1 MPAEESKKMIKIF
14 FVKCI
19 LISFLFSQSIEI
31 SGIVFDNH
39 FKTPLEGVN
48 VFSNKVGTVTNEN
61 GKFILLVD
69 SKSEIIF
76 SFIGYETINT
86 TIKPQMTIFMNPSV
100 LSGDEIIVSA
110 NRAVAGI
117 TPVSFSNLTLKEIET
132 RNTGQDVPMI
142 LASEP
147 GVWAYSESGNGT
159 GYSYVSIRGFDQS
172 RIGVMIDGVPL
183 NDNESH
189 QVYWVDH
196 ADLLADAKD
205 VQIQRGIGNSLY
217 GSSAFGGSINVNTS
231 ISSEKR
237 EIGFS
242 YGQGD
247 WNTTKYRAR
256 YRSGKDLGDNLSM
269 TVRTSQIKSDGYR
282 ENHNSKQNGLFFGL
296 EHRGKKI
303 TNQFRA
309 LIGYENT
316 QLLWDGIYMN
326 DIDDRTKRRAGNKAF
341 TDDFIQQ
348 IYSLNTRTKIR
359 ENIYIKNTSYLV
371 LGRGYYETNKIGQ
384 DYYSY
389 NLDLN
394 NEFSDNEEQSLS
406 TDFLRRKWIDNN
418 YFGVVPTIT
427 WLNKDLRMDLGGE
440 LRYYTGNH
448 FGEVSK
454 FSDDKLTAQLGDS
467 WYRYYQYV
475 GKKNS
480 ITSFIHF
487 NWHPVGQP
495 FIITADFQN
504 QIHNWKLNQEK
515 IGHAV
520 GHNLSADWN
529 FSNPR
534 MGMIWK
540 ISDSLHTFFNWG
552 KAQKEP
558 ADNQIIQADD
568 VWSEPVMAAAEV
580 ITDFEW
586 GLDFTFKKGHAR
598 FNGYNIKY
606 LNEQLKNIDI
616 NQEGEYDY
624 YSADSTEHMGFEWE
638 AGFKLNNQLSI
649 SANGALVMNY
659 FNDGK
664 SLPNIPS
671 TLFNFSMDFQPRKD
685 RLFFIHWRR
694 VGSMY
699 IDRENTEEGLID
711 PFSIWDLGFKYQWQ
725 DLEIMAKVNNVF
737 DKLYSTYGYGYNWDG
752 YQAFYWPGA
761 TRNTFINISYKF

>member
-1 MPAEESKKMIKIF
+1 MKYIF
-14 FVKCI
+14 FLTAT
-19 LISFLFSQSIEI
+19 LISTLFSQLTEV
-31 SGIVFDNH
+31 SGVVFDN
-39 FKTPLEGVN
+39 KSKIPLEGVN
-48 VFSNKVGTVTNEN
+48 ISSNEVGTVTNKD
-61 GKFILLVD
+61 GKFRLLVED
-69 SKSEIIF
+69 ENEIIF
-76 SFIGYETINT
+76 SFIGYETIST
-86 TIKPQMTIFMNPSV
+86 KIKPQMTIFMNPSV
-100 LSGDEIIVSA
+100 LRGDEIVVSA
-110 NRAVAGI
+110 TRAVSGK

-132 RNTGQDVPMI
+132 RNTAQDIPMV

-196 ADLLADAKD
+196 GDLLADAKD

-217 GSSAFGGSINVNTS
+217 GSSAFGGSININTNILS
-231 ISSEKR
+231 DKR

-247 WNTTKYRAR
+247 WNTTKYRTR
-256 YRSGKDLGDNLSM
+256 YRSGKDFGDNLSLV
-269 TVRTSQIKSDGYR
+269 VRTSQIKSDGYR
-282 ENHNSKQNGLFFGL
+282 DNHNSKQNGLFFGL
-296 EHRGKKI
+296 EHRGEKI

-316 QLLWDGIYMN
+316 QLLWDGIYME
-326 DIDDRTKRRAGNKAF
+326 DIDDRTKRRTGNKAY
-341 TDDFIQQ
+341 TDNFSQQ

-359 ENIYIKNTSYLV
+359 ENIFLKNTSYLV
-371 LGRGYYETNKIGQ
+371 LGQGYYEVNKSGQ

-389 NLDLN
+389 NLDVN

-427 WLNKDLRMDLGGE
+427 WLNKGLRIDLGGE
-440 LRYYTGNH
+440 IRYYTGDH

-454 FSDDKLTAQLGDS
+454 FSNERLTSQFGDS

-480 ITSFIHF
+480 MTSFIHF
-487 NWHPVGQP
+487 NWHPIGQP
-495 FIITADFQN
+495 FTITADFQN
-504 QIHNWKLNQEK
+504 QIHNWKLEQEK

-520 GHNLSADWN
+520 GHKLTADWN

-534 MGMIWK
+534 MGMIWEL
-540 ISDSLHTFFNWG
+540 SDSLNMFFSWG

-568 VWSEPVMAAAEV
+568 VWSDPVMAAAEV

-586 GLDFTFKKGHAR
+586 GLDFTFGRGKAK

-606 LNEQLKNIDI
+606 LNEQLKNIDV

-624 YSADSTEHMGFEWE
+624 YLADSTEHMGFEWE
-638 AGFKLNNQLSI
+638 TEFILNNQFSLA
-649 SANGALVMNY
+649 ANGALVMNY

-664 SLPNIPS
+664 SLPNVPS
-671 TLFNFSMDFQPRKD
+671 TLFNLSIDYQPIKNG
-685 RLFFIHWRR
+685 LFFIHWRR
-694 VGSMY
+694 IGNMY
-699 IDRENTEEGLID
+699 VDRENTEEGMID
-711 PFSIWDLGFKYQWQ
+711 PFSVWDMGIKYRWQ
-725 DLEIMAKVNNVF
+725 GLEIMAKVNNVF

-752 YQAFYWPGA
+752 YKAYYWPGA
-761 TRNTFINISYKF
+761 TRNTFINISYQL

>member
-1 MPAEESKKMIKIF
+1 MKYIF
-14 FVKCI
+14 FLTAT
-19 LISFLFSQSIEI
+19 LISTLFSQLTEV
-31 SGIVFDNH
+31 SGVVFDNKSKIH
-39 FKTPLEGVN
+39 LEGVN
-48 VFSNKVGTVTNEN
+48 ISSNEVGTVTNKD
-61 GKFILLVD
+61 GKFRLLVED
-69 SKSEIIF
+69 ENEIIF
-76 SFIGYETINT
+76 SFIGYETIST
-86 TIKPQMTIFMNPSV
+86 KIKPQMTIFMNPSV
-100 LSGDEIIVSA
+100 LRGDEIVVSA
-110 NRAVAGI
+110 TRAVSGK

-132 RNTGQDVPMI
+132 RNTAQDIPMV

-196 ADLLADAKD
+196 GDLLADAKD

-217 GSSAFGGSINVNTS
+217 GSSAFGGSININTNILS
-231 ISSEKR
+231 DKR

-247 WNTTKYRAR
+247 WNTTKYRTR
-256 YRSGKDLGDNLSM
+256 YRSGKDFGDNLSLV
-269 TVRTSQIKSDGYR
+269 VRTSQIKSDGYR
-282 ENHNSKQNGLFFGL
+282 DNHNSKQNGLFFGL
-296 EHRGKKI
+296 EHRGEKI

-316 QLLWDGIYMN
+316 QLLWDGIYME
-326 DIDDRTKRRAGNKAF
+326 DIDDRTKRRTGNKAY
-341 TDDFIQQ
+341 TDNFSQQ

-359 ENIYIKNTSYLV
+359 ENIFLKNTSYLV
-371 LGRGYYETNKIGQ
+371 LGQGYYEVNKSGQ

-389 NLDLN
+389 NLDVN

-427 WLNKDLRMDLGGE
+427 WLNKGLRIDLGGE
-440 LRYYTGNH
+440 IRYYTGDH

-454 FSDDKLTAQLGDS
+454 FSNERLTSQFGDS

-480 ITSFIHF
+480 MTSFIHF
-487 NWHPVGQP
+487 NWHPIGQP
-495 FIITADFQN
+495 FTITADFQN
-504 QIHNWKLNQEK
+504 QIHNWKLEQEK
-515 IGHAV
+515 IGHSV
-520 GHNLSADWN
+520 GHKLTADWN
-529 FSNPR
+529 FYNPR
-534 MGMIWK
+534 MGMIWEL
-540 ISDSLHTFFNWG
+540 SDSLNMFVSWG

-568 VWSEPVMAAAEV
+568 VWSDPVMAAAEV

-586 GLDFTFKKGHAR
+586 GLDFTFGRGKAK

-606 LNEQLKNIDI
+606 LNEQLKNIDV

-624 YSADSTEHMGFEWE
+624 YLADSTEHMGFEWE
-638 AGFKLNNQLSI
+638 TEFILNNQFSLA
-649 SANGALVMNY
+649 ANGALVMNY

-664 SLPNIPS
+664 SLPNVPS
-671 TLFNFSMDFQPRKD
+671 TLFNLSIDYQPIKNG
-685 RLFFIHWRR
+685 LFFIHWRR
-694 VGSMY
+694 IGNMY
-699 IDRENTEEGLID
+699 VDRENTEEGMID
-711 PFSIWDLGFKYQWQ
+711 PFSVWDMGIKYRWQ
-725 DLEIMAKVNNVF
+725 GLEIMAKVNNVF

-752 YQAFYWPGA
+752 YKAYYWPGA
-761 TRNTFINISYKF
+761 TRNTFINISYQL

>member
-1 MPAEESKKMIKIF
+1 MKYIF
-14 FVKCI
+14 FLTAT
-19 LISFLFSQSIEI
+19 LISTLFSQLTEV
-31 SGIVFDNH
+31 SGVVFDNKSKIH
-39 FKTPLEGVN
+39 LEGVN
-48 VFSNKVGTVTNEN
+48 ISSNEVGTVTNKD
-61 GKFILLVD
+61 GKFILLVED
-69 SKSEIIF
+69 ENEIIF
-76 SFIGYETINT
+76 SFIGYETIST
-86 TIKPQMTIFMNPSV
+86 KIKPQMTIFMNPSV
-100 LSGDEIIVSA
+100 LRGDEIVVSA
-110 NRAVAGI
+110 TRAVSGK

-132 RNTGQDVPMI
+132 RNTAQDIPMV

-196 ADLLADAKD
+196 GDLLADAKD

-217 GSSAFGGSINVNTS
+217 GSSAFGGSININTNILS
-231 ISSEKR
+231 DKR

-247 WNTTKYRAR
+247 WNTTKYRTR
-256 YRSGKDLGDNLSM
+256 YRSGKDFGDNLSLV
-269 TVRTSQIKSDGYR
+269 VRTSQIKSDGYR
-282 ENHNSKQNGLFFGL
+282 DNHNSKQNGLFFGL
-296 EHRGKKI
+296 EHRGEKI

-316 QLLWDGIYMN
+316 QLLWDGIYME
-326 DIDDRTKRRAGNKAF
+326 DIDDRTKRRTGNKAY
-341 TDDFIQQ
+341 TDNFSQQ

-359 ENIYIKNTSYLV
+359 ENIFLKNTSYLV
-371 LGRGYYETNKIGQ
+371 LGQGYYEVNKSGQ

-389 NLDLN
+389 NLDVN

-427 WLNKDLRMDLGGE
+427 WLNKGLRIDLGGE
-440 LRYYTGNH
+440 IRYYTGDH

-454 FSDDKLTAQLGDS
+454 FSNERLASQFGDS

-480 ITSFIHF
+480 MTSFIHF
-487 NWHPVGQP
+487 NWHPIGQP
-495 FIITADFQN
+495 FTITADFQN
-504 QIHNWKLNQEK
+504 QIHNWKLEQEK

-520 GHNLSADWN
+520 GHKLTADWN

-534 MGMIWK
+534 MGMIWEL
-540 ISDSLHTFFNWG
+540 SDSLNMFVSWG

-568 VWSEPVMAAAEV
+568 VWSDPVMAAAEV

-586 GLDFTFKKGHAR
+586 GLDFTFGRGKAK

-606 LNEQLKNIDI
+606 LNEQLKNIDV

-624 YSADSTEHMGFEWE
+624 YLADSTEHMGFEWE
-638 AGFKLNNQLSI
+638 TEFILNNQFSLA
-649 SANGALVMNY
+649 ANGALVMNY

-664 SLPNIPS
+664 SLPNVPS
-671 TLFNFSMDFQPRKD
+671 TLFNLSIDYQPIKNG
-685 RLFFIHWRR
+685 LFFIHWRR
-694 VGSMY
+694 IGNMY
-699 IDRENTEEGLID
+699 VDRENTEEGMID
-711 PFSIWDLGFKYQWQ
+711 PFSVWDMGIKYRWQ
-725 DLEIMAKVNNVF
+725 GLEIMAKVNNVF

-752 YQAFYWPGA
+752 YKAYYWPGA
-761 TRNTFINISYKF
+761 TRNTFINISYQL

>member
-1 MPAEESKKMIKIF
+1 MKYIF
-14 FVKCI
+14 FLTAT
-19 LISFLFSQSIEI
+19 LISTLFSQLTEV
-31 SGIVFDNH
+31 SGVVFDN
-39 FKTPLEGVN
+39 KSKIPLEGVN
-48 VFSNKVGTVTNEN
+48 ISSNEVGTVTNKD
-61 GKFILLVD
+61 GKFRLLVD
-69 SKSEIIF
+69 DENEIIF
-76 SFIGYETINT
+76 SFIGYETIST
-86 TIKPQMTIFMNPSV
+86 KIKPQMTIFMNPSV
-100 LSGDEIIVSA
+100 LRGDEIVVSA
-110 NRAVAGI
+110 TRAVSGK

-132 RNTGQDVPMI
+132 RNTAQDIPMV

-196 ADLLADAKD
+196 GDLLADAKD

-217 GSSAFGGSINVNTS
+217 GSSAFGGSININTNILS
-231 ISSEKR
+231 DKR

-247 WNTTKYRAR
+247 WNTTKYRTR
-256 YRSGKDLGDNLSM
+256 YRSGKDFGDNLSLV
-269 TVRTSQIKSDGYR
+269 VRTSQIKSDGYR
-282 ENHNSKQNGLFFGL
+282 DNHNSKQNGLFFGL
-296 EHRGKKI
+296 EHRGEKI

-316 QLLWDGIYMN
+316 QLLWDGIYME
-326 DIDDRTKRRAGNKAF
+326 DIDDRTKRRTGNKAY
-341 TDDFIQQ
+341 TDNFSQQ

-359 ENIYIKNTSYLV
+359 ENIFLKNTSYLV
-371 LGRGYYETNKIGQ
+371 LGQGYYEVNKSGQ

-389 NLDLN
+389 NLDVN

-427 WLNKDLRMDLGGE
+427 WFNKGLRIDLGGE
-440 LRYYTGNH
+440 IRYYTGDH

-454 FSDDKLTAQLGDS
+454 FSNERLASQFGDS

-480 ITSFIHF
+480 MTSFIHF
-487 NWHPVGQP
+487 NWHPIGQP
-495 FIITADFQN
+495 FTITADFQN
-504 QIHNWKLNQEK
+504 QIHNWKLEQEK

-520 GHNLSADWN
+520 GHKLTADWN

-534 MGMIWK
+534 MGMIWEL
-540 ISDSLHTFFNWG
+540 SDSLNMFVSWG

-568 VWSEPVMAAAEV
+568 VWSDPVMAAAEV

-586 GLDFTFKKGHAR
+586 GLDFTFGRGKAK

-606 LNEQLKNIDI
+606 LNEQLKNIDV

-624 YSADSTEHMGFEWE
+624 YLADSTEHMGFEWE
-638 AGFKLNNQLSI
+638 TEFILNNQFSLA
-649 SANGALVMNY
+649 ANGALVMNY

-664 SLPNIPS
+664 SLPNVPS
-671 TLFNFSMDFQPRKD
+671 TLFNLSIDYQPIKNG
-685 RLFFIHWRR
+685 LFFIHWRR
-694 VGSMY
+694 IGNMY
-699 IDRENTEEGLID
+699 VDRENTEEGMID
-711 PFSIWDLGFKYQWQ
+711 PFSVWDMGIKYRWQ
-725 DLEIMAKVNNVF
+725 GLEIMAKVNNVF

-752 YQAFYWPGA
+752 YKAYYWPGA
-761 TRNTFINISYKF
+761 TRNTFINIS

>member
-1 MPAEESKKMIKIF
+1 MKYIF
-14 FVKCI
+14 FLTAT
-19 LISFLFSQSIEI
+19 LISTLFSQLTEV
-31 SGIVFDNH
+31 SGVVFDN
-39 FKTPLEGVN
+39 KSKIPLEGVN
-48 VFSNKVGTVTNEN
+48 ISSNEVGTVTNKD
-61 GKFILLVD
+61 GKFRLLVD
-69 SKSEIIF
+69 DENEIIF
-76 SFIGYETINT
+76 SFIGYETIST
-86 TIKPQMTIFMNPSV
+86 KIKPQMTIFMNPSV
-100 LSGDEIIVSA
+100 LRGDEIVVSA
-110 NRAVAGI
+110 TRAVSGK

-132 RNTGQDVPMI
+132 RNTAQDIPMV

-196 ADLLADAKD
+196 GDLLADAKD

-217 GSSAFGGSINVNTS
+217 GSSAFGGSININTNILS
-231 ISSEKR
+231 DKR

-247 WNTTKYRAR
+247 WNTTKYRIR
-256 YRSGKDLGDNLSM
+256 YRSGKDFGDNLSLV
-269 TVRTSQIKSDGYR
+269 VRTSQIKSDGYR
-282 ENHNSKQNGLFFGL
+282 DNHNSKQNGLFFGL
-296 EHRGKKI
+296 EHRGEKI

-316 QLLWDGIYMN
+316 QLLWDGIYME
-326 DIDDRTKRRAGNKAF
+326 DIDDRTKRRTGNKAY
-341 TDDFIQQ
+341 TDNFSQQ

-359 ENIYIKNTSYLV
+359 ENIFLKNTSYLV
-371 LGRGYYETNKIGQ
+371 LGQGYYEVNKSGQ

-389 NLDLN
+389 NLDVN

-427 WLNKDLRMDLGGE
+427 WFNKGLRIDLGGE
-440 LRYYTGNH
+440 IRYYTGDH

-454 FSDDKLTAQLGDS
+454 FSNERLTSQFGDS

-480 ITSFIHF
+480 MTSFIHF
-487 NWHPVGQP
+487 NWHPIGQP
-495 FIITADFQN
+495 FTITADFQN
-504 QIHNWKLNQEK
+504 QIHNWKLEQEK

-520 GHNLSADWN
+520 GHKLTADWN

-534 MGMIWK
+534 MGMIWEL
-540 ISDSLHTFFNWG
+540 SDSLNMFVSWG

-568 VWSEPVMAAAEV
+568 VWSDPVMAAAEV

-586 GLDFTFKKGHAR
+586 GLDFTFGRGKAK

-606 LNEQLKNIDI
+606 LNEQLKNIDV

-624 YSADSTEHMGFEWE
+624 YLADSTEHMGFEWE
-638 AGFKLNNQLSI
+638 TEFILNNQFSLA
-649 SANGALVMNY
+649 ANGALVMNY

-664 SLPNIPS
+664 SLPNVPS
-671 TLFNFSMDFQPRKD
+671 TLFNLSIDYQPIKNG
-685 RLFFIHWRR
+685 LFFIHWRR
-694 VGSMY
+694 IGNMY
-699 IDRENTEEGLID
+699 VDRENTEEGMID
-711 PFSIWDLGFKYQWQ
+711 PFSVWDMGIKYRWQ
-725 DLEIMAKVNNVF
+725 GLEIMAKVNNVF

-752 YQAFYWPGA
+752 YKAYYWPGA
-761 TRNTFINISYKF
+761 TRNTFINISYQL

>member
-1 MPAEESKKMIKIF
+1 MKYIF
-14 FVKCI
+14 FLTAT
-19 LISFLFSQSIEI
+19 LISTLFSQLTEV
-31 SGIVFDNH
+31 SGVVFDN
-39 FKTPLEGVN
+39 KSKIPLEGVN
-48 VFSNKVGTVTNEN
+48 ISSNEVGTVTNKD
-61 GKFILLVD
+61 GKFRLLVED
-69 SKSEIIF
+69 ENEIIF
-76 SFIGYETINT
+76 SFIGYETIST
-86 TIKPQMTIFMNPSV
+86 KIKPQMTIFMNPSV
-100 LSGDEIIVSA
+100 LRGDEIVVSA
-110 NRAVAGI
+110 TRAVSGK

-132 RNTGQDVPMI
+132 RNTAQDIPMV

-196 ADLLADAKD
+196 GDLLADAKD

-217 GSSAFGGSINVNTS
+217 GSSAFGGSININTNILS
-231 ISSEKR
+231 DKR

-247 WNTTKYRAR
+247 WNTTKYRTR
-256 YRSGKDLGDNLSM
+256 YRSGKDFGDNLSLV
-269 TVRTSQIKSDGYR
+269 VRTSQIKSDGYR
-282 ENHNSKQNGLFFGL
+282 DNHNSKQNGLFFGL
-296 EHRGKKI
+296 EHRGEKI

-316 QLLWDGIYMN
+316 QLLWDGIYME
-326 DIDDRTKRRAGNKAF
+326 DIDDRTKRRTGNKAY
-341 TDDFIQQ
+341 TDNFSQQ

-359 ENIYIKNTSYLV
+359 ENIFLKNTSYLV
-371 LGRGYYETNKIGQ
+371 LGQGYYEVNKSGQ

-389 NLDLN
+389 NLDVN

-427 WLNKDLRMDLGGE
+427 WLNKGLRIDLGGE
-440 LRYYTGNH
+440 IRYYTGDH

-454 FSDDKLTAQLGDS
+454 FSNERLASQFGDS

-480 ITSFIHF
+480 MTSFIHF
-487 NWHPVGQP
+487 NWHPIGQP
-495 FIITADFQN
+495 FTITADFQN
-504 QIHNWKLNQEK
+504 QIHNWKLEQEK

-520 GHNLSADWN
+520 GHKLTADWN

-534 MGMIWK
+534 MGMIWEL
-540 ISDSLHTFFNWG
+540 SDSLNMFVSWG

-568 VWSEPVMAAAEV
+568 VWSDPVMAAAEV

-586 GLDFTFKKGHAR
+586 GLDFTFGRGKAK

-606 LNEQLKNIDI
+606 LNEQLKNIDV

-624 YSADSTEHMGFEWE
+624 YLADSTEHMGFEWE
-638 AGFKLNNQLSI
+638 TEFILNNQFSLA
-649 SANGALVMNY
+649 ANGALVMNY

-664 SLPNIPS
+664 SLPNVPS
-671 TLFNFSMDFQPRKD
+671 TLFNLSIDYQPIKNG
-685 RLFFIHWRR
+685 LFFIHWRR
-694 VGSMY
+694 IGNMY
-699 IDRENTEEGLID
+699 VDRENTEEGMID
-711 PFSIWDLGFKYQWQ
+711 PFSVWDMGIKYRWQ
-725 DLEIMAKVNNVF
+725 GLEIMAKVNNVF

-752 YQAFYWPGA
+752 YKAYYWPGA
-761 TRNTFINISYKF
+761 TRNTFINISYQL

>member
-1 MPAEESKKMIKIF
+1 MKYIF
-14 FVKCI
+14 FLTAT
-19 LISFLFSQSIEI
+19 LISTLFSQLTEV
-31 SGIVFDNH
+31 SGVVFDN
-39 FKTPLEGVN
+39 KSKIPLEGVN
-48 VFSNKVGTVTNEN
+48 ISSNEVGTVTNKD
-61 GKFILLVD
+61 GKFRLLVED
-69 SKSEIIF
+69 ENEIIF
-76 SFIGYETINT
+76 SFIGYETIST
-86 TIKPQMTIFMNPSV
+86 KIKPQMTIFMNPSV
-100 LSGDEIIVSA
+100 LRGDEIVVSA
-110 NRAVAGI
+110 TRAVSGK

-132 RNTGQDVPMI
+132 RNTAQDIPMV

-196 ADLLADAKD
+196 GDLLADAKD

-217 GSSAFGGSINVNTS
+217 GSSAFGGSININTNILS
-231 ISSEKR
+231 DKR

-247 WNTTKYRAR
+247 WNTTKYRTR
-256 YRSGKDLGDNLSM
+256 YRSGKDFGDNLSLV
-269 TVRTSQIKSDGYR
+269 VRTSQIKSDGYR
-282 ENHNSKQNGLFFGL
+282 DNHNSKQNGLFFGL
-296 EHRGKKI
+296 EHRGEKI

-316 QLLWDGIYMN
+316 QLLWDGIYME
-326 DIDDRTKRRAGNKAF
+326 DIDDRTKRRTGNKAY
-341 TDDFIQQ
+341 TDNFSQQ

-359 ENIYIKNTSYLV
+359 ENIFLKNTSYLV
-371 LGRGYYETNKIGQ
+371 LGQGYYEVNKSGQ

-389 NLDLN
+389 NLDVN

-427 WLNKDLRMDLGGE
+427 WLNKGLRIDLGGE
-440 LRYYTGNH
+440 IRYYTGDH

-454 FSDDKLTAQLGDS
+454 FSNERLTSQFGDS

-480 ITSFIHF
+480 MTSFIHF
-487 NWHPVGQP
+487 NWHPIGQP
-495 FIITADFQN
+495 FTITADFQN
-504 QIHNWKLNQEK
+504 QIHNWKLEQEK

-520 GHNLSADWN
+520 GHKLTADWN

-534 MGMIWK
+534 MGMIWEL
-540 ISDSLHTFFNWG
+540 SDSLNMFVSWG

-568 VWSEPVMAAAEV
+568 VWSDPVMAAAEV

-586 GLDFTFKKGHAR
+586 GLDFTFGRGKAK

-606 LNEQLKNIDI
+606 LNEQLKNIDV

-624 YSADSTEHMGFEWE
+624 YLADSTEHMGFEWE
-638 AGFKLNNQLSI
+638 TEFILNNQFSLA
-649 SANGALVMNY
+649 ANGALVMNY

-664 SLPNIPS
+664 SLPNVPS
-671 TLFNFSMDFQPRKD
+671 TLFNLSIDYQHIKNG
-685 RLFFIHWRR
+685 LFFIHWRR
-694 VGSMY
+694 IGNMY
-699 IDRENTEEGLID
+699 VDRENTEEGMID
-711 PFSIWDLGFKYQWQ
+711 PFSVWDMGIKYRWQ
-725 DLEIMAKVNNVF
+725 GLEIMAKVNNVF

-752 YQAFYWPGA
+752 YKAYYWPGA
-761 TRNTFINISYKF
+761 TRNTFINISYQL

>member
-1 MPAEESKKMIKIF
+1 MKYIF
-14 FVKCI
+14 FLTAT
-19 LISFLFSQSIEI
+19 LISTLFSQLTEV
-31 SGIVFDNH
+31 SGVVFDNKSKIH
-39 FKTPLEGVN
+39 LEGVN
-48 VFSNKVGTVTNEN
+48 ISSNEVGTVTNKD
-61 GKFILLVD
+61 GKFILLVED
-69 SKSEIIF
+69 ENEIIF
-76 SFIGYETINT
+76 SFIGYETIST
-86 TIKPQMTIFMNPSV
+86 KIKPQMTIFMNPSV
-100 LSGDEIIVSA
+100 LRGDEIVVSA
-110 NRAVAGI
+110 TRAVSGK
-117 TPVSFSNLTLKEIET
+117 TPVSFSNLTLKEIQT
-132 RNTGQDVPMI
+132 RNTAQDIPMV

-196 ADLLADAKD
+196 GDLLADAKD

-217 GSSAFGGSINVNTS
+217 GSSAFGGSININTNILS
-231 ISSEKR
+231 DKR

-247 WNTTKYRAR
+247 WNTTKYRTR
-256 YRSGKDLGDNLSM
+256 YRSGKDFGDNLSLV
-269 TVRTSQIKSDGYR
+269 VRTSQIKSDGYR
-282 ENHNSKQNGLFFGL
+282 DNHNSKQNGLFFGL
-296 EHRGKKI
+296 EHRGEKI

-316 QLLWDGIYMN
+316 QLLWDGIYME
-326 DIDDRTKRRAGNKAF
+326 DIDDRTKRRTGNKAY
-341 TDDFIQQ
+341 TDNFSQQ

-359 ENIYIKNTSYLV
+359 ENIFLKNTSYLV
-371 LGRGYYETNKIGQ
+371 LGQGYYEVNKSGQ

-389 NLDLN
+389 NLDVN

-427 WLNKDLRMDLGGE
+427 WFNKGLRIDLGGE
-440 LRYYTGNH
+440 IRYYTGDH

-454 FSDDKLTAQLGDS
+454 FSNERLTSQFGDS

-480 ITSFIHF
+480 MTSFIHF
-487 NWHPVGQP
+487 NWHPIGQP
-495 FIITADFQN
+495 FTITADFQN
-504 QIHNWKLNQEK
+504 QIHNWKLEQEK

-520 GHNLSADWN
+520 GHKLTADWN

-534 MGMIWK
+534 MGMIWEL
-540 ISDSLHTFFNWG
+540 SDSLNMFVSWG

-568 VWSEPVMAAAEV
+568 VWSDPVMAAAEV

-586 GLDFTFKKGHAR
+586 GLDFTFGRGKAK

-606 LNEQLKNIDI
+606 LNEQLKNIDV

-624 YSADSTEHMGFEWE
+624 YLADSTEHMGFEWE
-638 AGFKLNNQLSI
+638 TEFILNNQFSLA
-649 SANGALVMNY
+649 ANGALVMNY

-664 SLPNIPS
+664 SLPNVPS
-671 TLFNFSMDFQPRKD
+671 TLFNLSIDYQPIKNG
-685 RLFFIHWRR
+685 LFFIHWRR
-694 VGSMY
+694 IGNMY
-699 IDRENTEEGLID
+699 VDRENTEEGMID
-711 PFSIWDLGFKYQWQ
+711 PFSVWDMGIKYKWQ
-725 DLEIMAKVNNVF
+725 GLEIMAKVNNVF

-752 YQAFYWPGA
+752 YKAYYWPGA
-761 TRNTFINISYKF
+761 TRNTFINISYQL

>member
-1 MPAEESKKMIKIF
+1 MKYIF
-14 FVKCI
+14 FLTAT
-19 LISFLFSQSIEI
+19 LISTLFSQLTEV
-31 SGIVFDNH
+31 SGVVFDN
-39 FKTPLEGVN
+39 KSKIPLEGVN
-48 VFSNKVGTVTNEN
+48 ISSNEVGTVTNKD
-61 GKFILLVD
+61 GKFILLVED
-69 SKSEIIF
+69 ENEIIF
-76 SFIGYETINT
+76 SFIGYETIST
-86 TIKPQMTIFMNPSV
+86 KIKPQMTIFMNPSV
-100 LSGDEIIVSA
+100 LRGDEIVVSA
-110 NRAVAGI
+110 TRAVSGK

-132 RNTGQDVPMI
+132 RNTAQDIPMV

-196 ADLLADAKD
+196 GDLLADAKD

-217 GSSAFGGSINVNTS
+217 GSSAFGGSININTNILS
-231 ISSEKR
+231 DKR

-247 WNTTKYRAR
+247 WNTTKYRTR
-256 YRSGKDLGDNLSM
+256 YRSGKDFGDNLSLV
-269 TVRTSQIKSDGYR
+269 VRTSQIKSDGYR
-282 ENHNSKQNGLFFGL
+282 DNHNSKQNGLFFGL
-296 EHRGKKI
+296 EHRGEKI

-316 QLLWDGIYMN
+316 QLLWDGIYME
-326 DIDDRTKRRAGNKAF
+326 DIDDRTKRRTGNKAY
-341 TDDFIQQ
+341 TDNFSQQ

-359 ENIYIKNTSYLV
+359 ENIFLKNTSYLV
-371 LGRGYYETNKIGQ
+371 LGQGYYEVNKSGQ

-389 NLDLN
+389 NLDVN

-427 WLNKDLRMDLGGE
+427 WLNKGLRIDLGGE
-440 LRYYTGNH
+440 IRYYTGDH

-454 FSDDKLTAQLGDS
+454 FSNERLASQFGDS

-480 ITSFIHF
+480 MTSFIHF
-487 NWHPVGQP
+487 NWHPIGQP
-495 FIITADFQN
+495 FTITADFQN
-504 QIHNWKLNQEK
+504 QIHNWKLEQEK

-520 GHNLSADWN
+520 GHKLTADWN

-534 MGMIWK
+534 MGMIWEL
-540 ISDSLHTFFNWG
+540 SDSLNMFVSWG

-568 VWSEPVMAAAEV
+568 VWSDPVMAAAEV

-586 GLDFTFKKGHAR
+586 GLDFTFGRGKAK

-606 LNEQLKNIDI
+606 LNEQLKNIDV

-624 YSADSTEHMGFEWE
+624 YLADSTEHMGFEWE
-638 AGFKLNNQLSI
+638 TEFILNNQFSLA
-649 SANGALVMNY
+649 ANGALVMNY

-664 SLPNIPS
+664 SLPNVPS
-671 TLFNFSMDFQPRKD
+671 TLFNLSIDYQPIKNG
-685 RLFFIHWRR
+685 LFFIHWRR
-694 VGSMY
+694 IGNMY
-699 IDRENTEEGLID
+699 VDRENTEEGMID
-711 PFSIWDLGFKYQWQ
+711 PFSVWDMGIKYRWQ
-725 DLEIMAKVNNVF
+725 GLEIMAKVNNVF

-752 YQAFYWPGA
+752 YKAYYWPGA
-761 TRNTFINISYKF
+761 TRNTFINISYQL

>member
-1 MPAEESKKMIKIF
+1 MKYIF
-14 FVKCI
+14 FLTAT
-19 LISFLFSQSIEI
+19 LISTLFSQLTEV
-31 SGIVFDNH
+31 SGVVFDN
-39 FKTPLEGVN
+39 KSKIPLEGVN
-48 VFSNKVGTVTNEN
+48 ISSNEVGTVTNKD
-61 GKFILLVD
+61 GKFRLLVD
-69 SKSEIIF
+69 DENEIIF
-76 SFIGYETINT
+76 SFIGYETIST
-86 TIKPQMTIFMNPSV
+86 KIKPQMTIFMNPSV
-100 LSGDEIIVSA
+100 LRGDEIVVSA
-110 NRAVAGI
+110 TRAVSGK

-132 RNTGQDVPMI
+132 RNTAQDIPMV

-196 ADLLADAKD
+196 GDLLADAKD

-217 GSSAFGGSINVNTS
+217 GSSAFGGSININTNILS
-231 ISSEKR
+231 DKR

-247 WNTTKYRAR
+247 WNTTKYRTR
-256 YRSGKDLGDNLSM
+256 YRSGKDFGDNLSLV
-269 TVRTSQIKSDGYR
+269 VRTSQIKSDGYR
-282 ENHNSKQNGLFFGL
+282 DNHNSKQNGLFFGL
-296 EHRGKKI
+296 EHRGEKI

-316 QLLWDGIYMN
+316 QLLWDGIYME
-326 DIDDRTKRRAGNKAF
+326 DIDDRTKRRTGNKAY
-341 TDDFIQQ
+341 TDNFSQQ

-359 ENIYIKNTSYLV
+359 ENIFLKNTSYLV
-371 LGRGYYETNKIGQ
+371 LGQGYYEVNKSGQ

-389 NLDLN
+389 NLDVN

-427 WLNKDLRMDLGGE
+427 WLNKGLRIDLGGE
-440 LRYYTGNH
+440 IRYYTGDH

-454 FSDDKLTAQLGDS
+454 FSNERLTSQFGDS

-480 ITSFIHF
+480 MTSFIHF
-487 NWHPVGQP
+487 NWHPIGQP
-495 FIITADFQN
+495 FTITADFQN
-504 QIHNWKLNQEK
+504 QIHNWKLEQEK

-520 GHNLSADWN
+520 GHKLTADWN

-534 MGMIWK
+534 MGMIWEL
-540 ISDSLHTFFNWG
+540 SDSLNMFVSWG

-568 VWSEPVMAAAEV
+568 VWSDPVMAAAEV

-586 GLDFTFKKGHAR
+586 GLDFTFGRGKAK

-606 LNEQLKNIDI
+606 LNEQLKNIDV

-624 YSADSTEHMGFEWE
+624 YLADSTEHMGFEWE
-638 AGFKLNNQLSI
+638 TEFILNNQFSLA
-649 SANGALVMNY
+649 ANGALVMNY

-664 SLPNIPS
+664 SLPNVPS
-671 TLFNFSMDFQPRKD
+671 TLFNLSIDYQPIKNG
-685 RLFFIHWRR
+685 LFFIHWRR
-694 VGSMY
+694 IGNMY
-699 IDRENTEEGLID
+699 VDRENTEEGMID
-711 PFSIWDLGFKYQWQ
+711 PFSVWDMGIKYRWQ
-725 DLEIMAKVNNVF
+725 GLEIMAKVNNVF

-752 YQAFYWPGA
+752 YKAYYWPGA
-761 TRNTFINISYKF
+761 TRNTFINISYQL

>member
-1 MPAEESKKMIKIF
+1 MKYIF
-14 FVKCI
+14 FLTAT
-19 LISFLFSQSIEI
+19 LISTLFSQLTEV
-31 SGIVFDNH
+31 SGVVFDN
-39 FKTPLEGVN
+39 KSKIPLEGVN
-48 VFSNKVGTVTNEN
+48 ISSNEVGTVTNKD
-61 GKFILLVD
+61 GKFRLLVED
-69 SKSEIIF
+69 ENEIIF
-76 SFIGYETINT
+76 SFIGYEIISTK
-86 TIKPQMTIFMNPSV
+86 IKPQMTIFMNPSV
-100 LSGDEIIVSA
+100 LRGDEIVVSA
-110 NRAVAGI
+110 TRAVSGK

-132 RNTGQDVPMI
+132 RNTAQDIPMV

-196 ADLLADAKD
+196 GDLLADAKD

-217 GSSAFGGSINVNTS
+217 GSSAFGGSININTNILS
-231 ISSEKR
+231 DKR

-247 WNTTKYRAR
+247 WNTTKYRTR
-256 YRSGKDLGDNLSM
+256 YRSGKDFGDNLSLV
-269 TVRTSQIKSDGYR
+269 VRTSQIKSDGYR
-282 ENHNSKQNGLFFGL
+282 DNHNSKQNGLFFGL
-296 EHRGKKI
+296 EHRGEKI

-316 QLLWDGIYMN
+316 QLLWDGIYME
-326 DIDDRTKRRAGNKAF
+326 DIDDRTKRRTGNKAY
-341 TDDFIQQ
+341 TDNFSQQ

-359 ENIYIKNTSYLV
+359 ENIFLKNTSYLV
-371 LGRGYYETNKIGQ
+371 LGQGYYEVNKSGQ

-389 NLDLN
+389 NLDVN

-427 WLNKDLRMDLGGE
+427 WLNKGLRIDLGGE
-440 LRYYTGNH
+440 IRYYTGDH

-454 FSDDKLTAQLGDS
+454 FSNERLTSQFGDS

-480 ITSFIHF
+480 MTSFIHF
-487 NWHPVGQP
+487 NWHPIGQP
-495 FIITADFQN
+495 FTITADFQN
-504 QIHNWKLNQEK
+504 QIHNWKLEQEK

-520 GHNLSADWN
+520 GHKLTADWN

-534 MGMIWK
+534 MGMIWEL
-540 ISDSLHTFFNWG
+540 SDSLNMFVSWG

-568 VWSEPVMAAAEV
+568 VWSDPVMAAAEV

-586 GLDFTFKKGHAR
+586 GLDFTFGRGKAK

-606 LNEQLKNIDI
+606 LNEQLKNIDV

-624 YSADSTEHMGFEWE
+624 YLADSTEHMGFEWE
-638 AGFKLNNQLSI
+638 TEFILNNQFSLA
-649 SANGALVMNY
+649 ANGALVMNY

-664 SLPNIPS
+664 SLPNVPS
-671 TLFNFSMDFQPRKD
+671 TLFNLSIDYQPIKNG
-685 RLFFIHWRR
+685 LFFIHWRR
-694 VGSMY
+694 IGNMY
-699 IDRENTEEGLID
+699 VDRENTEEGMID
-711 PFSIWDLGFKYQWQ
+711 PFSVWDMGIKYRWQ
-725 DLEIMAKVNNVF
+725 GLEIMAKVNNVF

-752 YQAFYWPGA
+752 YKAYYWPGA
-761 TRNTFINISYKF
+761 TRNTFINISYQL

>member
-1 MPAEESKKMIKIF
+1 MKYIF
-14 FVKCI
+14 FLTAT
-19 LISFLFSQSIEI
+19 LISTLFSQLTEV
-31 SGIVFDNH
+31 SGVVFDNKSKIH
-39 FKTPLEGVN
+39 LEGVN
-48 VFSNKVGTVTNEN
+48 ISSNEVGTVTNKD
-61 GKFILLVD
+61 GKFRLLVED
-69 SKSEIIF
+69 ENEIIF
-76 SFIGYETINT
+76 SFIGYETIST
-86 TIKPQMTIFMNPSV
+86 KIKPQMTIFMNPSV
-100 LSGDEIIVSA
+100 LRGDEIVVSA
-110 NRAVAGI
+110 TRAVSGK

-132 RNTGQDVPMI
+132 RNTAQDIPMV

-196 ADLLADAKD
+196 GDLLADAKD

-217 GSSAFGGSINVNTS
+217 GSSAFGGSININTNILS
-231 ISSEKR
+231 DKR

-247 WNTTKYRAR
+247 WNTTKYRTR
-256 YRSGKDLGDNLSM
+256 YRSGKDFGDNLSLV
-269 TVRTSQIKSDGYR
+269 VRTSQIKSDGYR
-282 ENHNSKQNGLFFGL
+282 DNHNSKQNGLFFGL
-296 EHRGKKI
+296 EHRGEKI

-316 QLLWDGIYMN
+316 QLLWDGIYME
-326 DIDDRTKRRAGNKAF
+326 DIDDRTKRRTGNKAY
-341 TDDFIQQ
+341 TDNFSQK

-359 ENIYIKNTSYLV
+359 ENIFLKNTSYLV
-371 LGRGYYETNKIGQ
+371 LGQGYYEVNKSGQ

-389 NLDLN
+389 NLDVN

-427 WLNKDLRMDLGGE
+427 WLNKGLRIDLGGE
-440 LRYYTGNH
+440 IRYYTGDH

-454 FSDDKLTAQLGDS
+454 FSNERLASQFGDS

-480 ITSFIHF
+480 MTSFIHF
-487 NWHPVGQP
+487 NWHPIGQP
-495 FIITADFQN
+495 FTITADFQN
-504 QIHNWKLNQEK
+504 QIHNWKLEQEK

-520 GHNLSADWN
+520 GHKLTADWN

-534 MGMIWK
+534 MGMIWEL
-540 ISDSLHTFFNWG
+540 SDSLNMFVSWG

-568 VWSEPVMAAAEV
+568 VWSDPVMAAAEV

-586 GLDFTFKKGHAR
+586 GLDFTFGRGKAK

-606 LNEQLKNIDI
+606 LNEQLKNIDV

-624 YSADSTEHMGFEWE
+624 YLADSTEHMGFEWE
-638 AGFKLNNQLSI
+638 TEFILNNQFSLA
-649 SANGALVMNY
+649 ANGALVMNY

-664 SLPNIPS
+664 SLPNVPS
-671 TLFNFSMDFQPRKD
+671 TLFNLSIDYQPIKNG
-685 RLFFIHWRR
+685 LFFIHWRR
-694 VGSMY
+694 IGNMY
-699 IDRENTEEGLID
+699 VDRENTEEGMID
-711 PFSIWDLGFKYQWQ
+711 PFSVWDMGIKYRWQ
-725 DLEIMAKVNNVF
+725 GLEIMAKVNNVF

-752 YQAFYWPGA
+752 YKAYYWPGA
-761 TRNTFINISYKF
+761 TRNTFINISYQL

>member
-1 MPAEESKKMIKIF
+1 MKYIF
-14 FVKCI
+14 FLTAT
-19 LISFLFSQSIEI
+19 LISTLFSQLTEV
-31 SGIVFDNH
+31 SGVVFDN
-39 FKTPLEGVN
+39 KSKIPLEGVN
-48 VFSNKVGTVTNEN
+48 ISSNEVGTVTNKD
-61 GKFILLVD
+61 GKFILLVED
-69 SKSEIIF
+69 ENEIIF
-76 SFIGYETINT
+76 SFIGYETIST
-86 TIKPQMTIFMNPSV
+86 KIKPQMTIFMNPSV
-100 LSGDEIIVSA
+100 LRGDEIVVSA
-110 NRAVAGI
+110 TRAVSGK
-117 TPVSFSNLTLKEIET
+117 TPVSFSNLTLKEIQT
-132 RNTGQDVPMI
+132 RNTAQDIPMV

-196 ADLLADAKD
+196 GDLLADAKD

-217 GSSAFGGSINVNTS
+217 GSSAFGGSININTNILS
-231 ISSEKR
+231 DKR

-247 WNTTKYRAR
+247 WNTTKYRTR
-256 YRSGKDLGDNLSM
+256 YRSGKDFGDNLSLV
-269 TVRTSQIKSDGYR
+269 VRTSQIKSDGYR
-282 ENHNSKQNGLFFGL
+282 DNHNSKQNGLFFGL
-296 EHRGKKI
+296 EHRGEKI

-316 QLLWDGIYMN
+316 QLLWDGIYME
-326 DIDDRTKRRAGNKAF
+326 DIDDRTKRRTGNKAY
-341 TDDFIQQ
+341 TDNFSQQ

-359 ENIYIKNTSYLV
+359 ENIFLKNTSYLV
-371 LGRGYYETNKIGQ
+371 LGQGYYEVNKSGQ

-389 NLDLN
+389 NLDVN

-427 WLNKDLRMDLGGE
+427 WLNKGLRIDLGGE
-440 LRYYTGNH
+440 IRYYTGDH

-454 FSDDKLTAQLGDS
+454 FSNERLASQFGDS

-480 ITSFIHF
+480 MTSFIHF
-487 NWHPVGQP
+487 NWHPIGQP
-495 FIITADFQN
+495 FTITADFQN
-504 QIHNWKLNQEK
+504 QIHNWKLEQEK
-515 IGHAV
+515 IGHSV
-520 GHNLSADWN
+520 GHKLTADWN
-529 FSNPR
+529 FYNPR
-534 MGMIWK
+534 MGMIWEL
-540 ISDSLHTFFNWG
+540 SDSLNMFVSWG

-568 VWSEPVMAAAEV
+568 VWSDPVMAAAEV

-586 GLDFTFKKGHAR
+586 GLDFTFGRGKAK

-606 LNEQLKNIDI
+606 LNEQLKNIDV

-624 YSADSTEHMGFEWE
+624 YLADSTEHMGFEWE
-638 AGFKLNNQLSI
+638 TEFILNNQFSLA
-649 SANGALVMNY
+649 ANGALVMNY

-664 SLPNIPS
+664 SLPNVPS
-671 TLFNFSMDFQPRKD
+671 TLFNLSIDYQPIKNG
-685 RLFFIHWRR
+685 LFFIHWRR
-694 VGSMY
+694 IGNMY
-699 IDRENTEEGLID
+699 VDRENTEEGMID
-711 PFSIWDLGFKYQWQ
+711 PFSVWDMGIKYRWQ
-725 DLEIMAKVNNVF
+725 GLEIMAKVNNVF

-752 YQAFYWPGA
+752 YKAYYWPGA
-761 TRNTFINISYKF
+761 TRNTFINISYQL

>member
-1 MPAEESKKMIKIF
+1 MKYIF
-14 FVKCI
+14 FLTAT
-19 LISFLFSQSIEI
+19 LISTLFSQLTEV
-31 SGIVFDNH
+31 SGVVFDN
-39 FKTPLEGVN
+39 KSKIPLEGVN
-48 VFSNKVGTVTNEN
+48 ISSNEVGTVTNKD
-61 GKFILLVD
+61 GKFRLLVED
-69 SKSEIIF
+69 ENEIIF
-76 SFIGYETINT
+76 SFIGYETIST
-86 TIKPQMTIFMNPSV
+86 KIKPQMTIFMNPSV
-100 LSGDEIIVSA
+100 LRGDEIVVSA
-110 NRAVAGI
+110 TRAVSGK

-132 RNTGQDVPMI
+132 RNTAQDIPMV

-196 ADLLADAKD
+196 GDLLADAKD

-217 GSSAFGGSINVNTS
+217 GSSAFGGSININTNILS
-231 ISSEKR
+231 DKR

-247 WNTTKYRAR
+247 WNTTKYRTR
-256 YRSGKDLGDNLSM
+256 YRSGKDFGDNLSLV
-269 TVRTSQIKSDGYR
+269 VRTSQIKSDGYR
-282 ENHNSKQNGLFFGL
+282 DNHNSKQNGLFFGL
-296 EHRGKKI
+296 EHRGEKI

-316 QLLWDGIYMN
+316 QLLWDGIYME
-326 DIDDRTKRRAGNKAF
+326 DIDDRTKRRTGNKAY
-341 TDDFIQQ
+341 TDNFSQQ

-359 ENIYIKNTSYLV
+359 ENIFLKNTSYLV
-371 LGRGYYETNKIGQ
+371 LGQGYYEVNKSGQ

-389 NLDLN
+389 NLDVN

-427 WLNKDLRMDLGGE
+427 WLNKGLRIDLGGE
-440 LRYYTGNH
+440 SRYYTGDH

-454 FSDDKLTAQLGDS
+454 FSNERLASQFGDS
-467 WYRYYQYV
+467 WYKYYQYV

-480 ITSFIHF
+480 MTSFIHF
-487 NWHPVGQP
+487 NWHPIGQP
-495 FIITADFQN
+495 FTITADFQN
-504 QIHNWKLNQEK
+504 QIHNWKLEQEK

-520 GHNLSADWN
+520 GHKLTADWN

-534 MGMIWK
+534 MGMIWEL
-540 ISDSLHTFFNWG
+540 SDSLNMFVSWG

-568 VWSEPVMAAAEV
+568 VWSDPVMAAAEV

-586 GLDFTFKKGHAR
+586 GLDFTFGRGKAK

-606 LNEQLKNIDI
+606 LNEQLKNIDV

-624 YSADSTEHMGFEWE
+624 YLADSTEHMGFEWE
-638 AGFKLNNQLSI
+638 TEFILNNQFSLA
-649 SANGALVMNY
+649 ANGALVMNY

-664 SLPNIPS
+664 SLPNVPS
-671 TLFNFSMDFQPRKD
+671 TLFNLSIDYQPIKNG
-685 RLFFIHWRR
+685 LFFIHWRR
-694 VGSMY
+694 IGNMY
-699 IDRENTEEGLID
+699 VDRENTEEGMID
-711 PFSIWDLGFKYQWQ
+711 PFSVWDMGIKYRWQ
-725 DLEIMAKVNNVF
+725 GLEIMAKVNNVF

-752 YQAFYWPGA
+752 YKAYYWPGA
-761 TRNTFINISYKF
+761 TRNTFINISYQL

>member
-1 MPAEESKKMIKIF
+1 MKYIF
-14 FVKCI
+14 FLTAT
-19 LISFLFSQSIEI
+19 LISTLFSQLTEV
-31 SGIVFDNH
+31 SGVVFDN
-39 FKTPLEGVN
+39 KSKIPLEGVN
-48 VFSNKVGTVTNEN
+48 ISSNEVGTVTNKD
-61 GKFILLVD
+61 GKFILLVED
-69 SKSEIIF
+69 ENEIIF
-76 SFIGYETINT
+76 SFIGYETIST
-86 TIKPQMTIFMNPSV
+86 KIKPQMTIFMNPSV
-100 LSGDEIIVSA
+100 LRGDEIVVSA
-110 NRAVAGI
+110 TRAVSGK

-132 RNTGQDVPMI
+132 RNTAQDIPMV

-196 ADLLADAKD
+196 GDLLADAKD

-217 GSSAFGGSINVNTS
+217 GSSAFGGSININTNILS
-231 ISSEKR
+231 DKR

-247 WNTTKYRAR
+247 WNTTKYRTR
-256 YRSGKDLGDNLSM
+256 YRSGKDFGDNLSLV
-269 TVRTSQIKSDGYR
+269 VRTSQIKSDGYR
-282 ENHNSKQNGLFFGL
+282 DNHNSKQNGLFFGL
-296 EHRGKKI
+296 EHRGEKI

-316 QLLWDGIYMN
+316 QLLWDGIYME
-326 DIDDRTKRRAGNKAF
+326 DIDDRTKRRTGNKAY
-341 TDDFIQQ
+341 TDNFSQQ

-359 ENIYIKNTSYLV
+359 ENIFLKNTSYLV
-371 LGRGYYETNKIGQ
+371 LGQGYYEVNKSGQ

-389 NLDLN
+389 NLDVN

-427 WLNKDLRMDLGGE
+427 WLNKGLRIDLGGE
-440 LRYYTGNH
+440 IRYYTGDH

-454 FSDDKLTAQLGDS
+454 FSNERLASQFGDS

-480 ITSFIHF
+480 MTSFIHF
-487 NWHPVGQP
+487 NWHPIGQP
-495 FIITADFQN
+495 FTITADFQN
-504 QIHNWKLNQEK
+504 QIHNWKLEQEK
-515 IGHAV
+515 IGHSV
-520 GHNLSADWN
+520 GHKLTADWN
-529 FSNPR
+529 FYNPR
-534 MGMIWK
+534 MGMIWEL
-540 ISDSLHTFFNWG
+540 SDSLNMFVSWG

-568 VWSEPVMAAAEV
+568 VWSDPVMAAAEV

-586 GLDFTFKKGHAR
+586 GLDFTFGRGKAK

-606 LNEQLKNIDI
+606 LNEQLKNIDV

-624 YSADSTEHMGFEWE
+624 YLADSTEHMGFEWE
-638 AGFKLNNQLSI
+638 TEFILNNQFSLA
-649 SANGALVMNY
+649 ANGALVMNY

-664 SLPNIPS
+664 SLPNVPS
-671 TLFNFSMDFQPRKD
+671 TLFNLSIDYQPIKNG
-685 RLFFIHWRR
+685 LFFIHWRR
-694 VGSMY
+694 IGNMY
-699 IDRENTEEGLID
+699 VDRENTEEGMID
-711 PFSIWDLGFKYQWQ
+711 PFSVWDMGIKYRWQ
-725 DLEIMAKVNNVF
+725 GLEIMAKVNNVF

-752 YQAFYWPGA
+752 YKAYYWPGA
-761 TRNTFINISYKF
+761 TRNTFINISYQL

>member
-1 MPAEESKKMIKIF
+1 MKYIF
-14 FVKCI
+14 FLTAT
-19 LISFLFSQSIEI
+19 LISTLFSQLTEV
-31 SGIVFDNH
+31 SGVVFDNKSKIH
-39 FKTPLEGVN
+39 LEGVN
-48 VFSNKVGTVTNEN
+48 ISSNEVGTVTNKD
-61 GKFILLVD
+61 GKFILLVED
-69 SKSEIIF
+69 ENEIIF
-76 SFIGYETINT
+76 SFIGYETIST
-86 TIKPQMTIFMNPSV
+86 KIKPQMTIFMNPSV
-100 LSGDEIIVSA
+100 LRGDEIVVSA
-110 NRAVAGI
+110 TRAVSGK
-117 TPVSFSNLTLKEIET
+117 TPVSFSNLTLKEIQT
-132 RNTGQDVPMI
+132 RNTAQDIPMV

-172 RIGVMIDGVPL
+172 RISVMIDGVPL

-196 ADLLADAKD
+196 GDLLADAKD

-217 GSSAFGGSINVNTS
+217 GSSAFGGSININTNILS
-231 ISSEKR
+231 DKR

-247 WNTTKYRAR
+247 WNTTKYRTR
-256 YRSGKDLGDNLSM
+256 YRSGKDFGDNLSLV
-269 TVRTSQIKSDGYR
+269 VRTSQIKSDGYR
-282 ENHNSKQNGLFFGL
+282 DNHNSKQNGLFFGL
-296 EHRGKKI
+296 EHRGEKI

-316 QLLWDGIYMN
+316 QLLWDGIYME
-326 DIDDRTKRRAGNKAF
+326 DIDDRTKRRTGNKAY
-341 TDDFIQQ
+341 TDNFSQQ

-359 ENIYIKNTSYLV
+359 ENIFLKNTSYLV
-371 LGRGYYETNKIGQ
+371 LGQGYYEVNKSGQ

-389 NLDLN
+389 NLDVN

-427 WLNKDLRMDLGGE
+427 WLNKGLRIDLGGE
-440 LRYYTGNH
+440 IRYYTGDH

-454 FSDDKLTAQLGDS
+454 FSNERLASQFGDS

-480 ITSFIHF
+480 MTSFIHF
-487 NWHPVGQP
+487 NWHPIGQP
-495 FIITADFQN
+495 FTITADFQN
-504 QIHNWKLNQEK
+504 QIHNWKLEQEK

-520 GHNLSADWN
+520 GHKLTADWN

-534 MGMIWK
+534 MGMIWEL
-540 ISDSLHTFFNWG
+540 SDSLNMFVSWG

-568 VWSEPVMAAAEV
+568 VWSDPVMAAAEV

-586 GLDFTFKKGHAR
+586 GLDFTFGRGKAK

-606 LNEQLKNIDI
+606 LNEQLKNIDV

-624 YSADSTEHMGFEWE
+624 YLADSTEHMGFEWE
-638 AGFKLNNQLSI
+638 TEFILNNQFSLA
-649 SANGALVMNY
+649 ANGALVMNY

-664 SLPNIPS
+664 SLPNVPS
-671 TLFNFSMDFQPRKD
+671 TLFNLSIDYQPIKNG
-685 RLFFIHWRR
+685 LFFIHWRR
-694 VGSMY
+694 IGNMY
-699 IDRENTEEGLID
+699 VDRENTEEGMID
-711 PFSIWDLGFKYQWQ
+711 PFSVWDMGIKYRWQ
-725 DLEIMAKVNNVF
+725 GLEIMAKVNNVF

-752 YQAFYWPGA
+752 YKAYYWPGA
-761 TRNTFINISYKF
+761 TRNTFINISYQL

>member
-1 MPAEESKKMIKIF
+1 MKYIF
-14 FVKCI
+14 FLTAT
-19 LISFLFSQSIEI
+19 LISTLFSQLTEV
-31 SGIVFDNH
+31 SGVVFDN
-39 FKTPLEGVN
+39 KSKIPLEGVN
-48 VFSNKVGTVTNEN
+48 ISSNEVGTVTNKD
-61 GKFILLVD
+61 GKFRLLVD
-69 SKSEIIF
+69 DENEIIF
-76 SFIGYETINT
+76 SFIGYETIST
-86 TIKPQMTIFMNPSV
+86 KIKPQMTIFMNPSV
-100 LSGDEIIVSA
+100 LRGDEIVVSA
-110 NRAVAGI
+110 TRAVSGK
-117 TPVSFSNLTLKEIET
+117 TPVSFSNLTLKEIQT
-132 RNTGQDVPMI
+132 RNTAQDIPMV

-196 ADLLADAKD
+196 GDLLADAKD

-217 GSSAFGGSINVNTS
+217 GSSAFGGSININTNILS
-231 ISSEKR
+231 DKR

-256 YRSGKDLGDNLSM
+256 YRSGKDFGDNLSLV
-269 TVRTSQIKSDGYR
+269 VRTSQIKSDGYR
-282 ENHNSKQNGLFFGL
+282 DNHNSKQNGLFFGL
-296 EHRGKKI
+296 EHRGEKI

-316 QLLWDGIYMN
+316 QLLWDGIYME
-326 DIDDRTKRRAGNKAF
+326 DIDDRTKRRTGNKAY
-341 TDDFIQQ
+341 TDNFSQQ

-359 ENIYIKNTSYLV
+359 ENIFLKNTSYLV
-371 LGRGYYETNKIGQ
+371 LGQGYYEVNKSGQ

-389 NLDLN
+389 NLDVN

-427 WLNKDLRMDLGGE
+427 WLNKGLRIDLGGE
-440 LRYYTGNH
+440 IRYYTGDH

-454 FSDDKLTAQLGDS
+454 FSNERLASQFGDS

-480 ITSFIHF
+480 MTSFIHF
-487 NWHPVGQP
+487 NWHPIGQP
-495 FIITADFQN
+495 FTITADFQN
-504 QIHNWKLNQEK
+504 QIHNWKLEQEK

-520 GHNLSADWN
+520 GHKLTADWN

-534 MGMIWK
+534 MGMIWEL
-540 ISDSLHTFFNWG
+540 SDSLNMFVSWG

-568 VWSEPVMAAAEV
+568 VWSDPVMAAAEV

-586 GLDFTFKKGHAR
+586 GLDFTFGRGKAK

-606 LNEQLKNIDI
+606 LNEQLKNIDV

-624 YSADSTEHMGFEWE
+624 YLADSTEHMGFEWE
-638 AGFKLNNQLSI
+638 TEFILNNQFSLA
-649 SANGALVMNY
+649 ANGALVMNY

-664 SLPNIPS
+664 SLPNVPS
-671 TLFNFSMDFQPRKD
+671 TLFNLSIDYQPIKNG
-685 RLFFIHWRR
+685 LFFIHWRR
-694 VGSMY
+694 IGNMY
-699 IDRENTEEGLID
+699 VDRENTEEGMID
-711 PFSIWDLGFKYQWQ
+711 PFSVWDMGIKYRWQ
-725 DLEIMAKVNNVF
+725 GLEIMAKVNNVF

-752 YQAFYWPGA
+752 YKAYYWPGA
-761 TRNTFINISYKF
+761 TRNTFINISYQL

>member
-1 MPAEESKKMIKIF
+1 MKYIF
-14 FVKCI
+14 FLTAT
-19 LISFLFSQSIEI
+19 LISTLFSQLTEV
-31 SGIVFDNH
+31 SGVVFDN
-39 FKTPLEGVN
+39 KSKIPLEGVN
-48 VFSNKVGTVTNEN
+48 ISSNEVGTVTNKD
-61 GKFILLVD
+61 GKFILLVED
-69 SKSEIIF
+69 ENEIIF
-76 SFIGYETINT
+76 SFIGYETIST
-86 TIKPQMTIFMNPSV
+86 KIKPQMTIFMNPSV
-100 LSGDEIIVSA
+100 LRGDEIVVSA
-110 NRAVAGI
+110 TRAVSGK

-132 RNTGQDVPMI
+132 RNTAQDIPMV

-196 ADLLADAKD
+196 GDLLADAKD

-217 GSSAFGGSINVNTS
+217 GSSAFGGSININTNILS
-231 ISSEKR
+231 DKR

-247 WNTTKYRAR
+247 WNTTKYRTR
-256 YRSGKDLGDNLSM
+256 YRSGKDFGDNLSLV
-269 TVRTSQIKSDGYR
+269 VRTSQIKSDGYR
-282 ENHNSKQNGLFFGL
+282 DNHNSKQNGLFFGL
-296 EHRGKKI
+296 EHRGEKI

-316 QLLWDGIYMN
+316 QLLWDGIYME
-326 DIDDRTKRRAGNKAF
+326 DIDDRTKRRTGNKAY
-341 TDDFIQQ
+341 TDNFSQQ

-359 ENIYIKNTSYLV
+359 ENIFLKNTSYLV
-371 LGRGYYETNKIGQ
+371 LGQGYYEVNKSGQ

-389 NLDLN
+389 NLDVN

-427 WLNKDLRMDLGGE
+427 WLNKGLRIDLGGE
-440 LRYYTGNH
+440 IRYYTGDH

-454 FSDDKLTAQLGDS
+454 FSNERLASQFGDS

-480 ITSFIHF
+480 MTSFIHF
-487 NWHPVGQP
+487 NWHPIGQP
-495 FIITADFQN
+495 FTITADFQN
-504 QIHNWKLNQEK
+504 QIHNWKLEQEK

-520 GHNLSADWN
+520 GHKLTADWN

-534 MGMIWK
+534 MGMIWEL
-540 ISDSLHTFFNWG
+540 SDSLNMFVSWG

-568 VWSEPVMAAAEV
+568 VWSDPVMAAAEV

-586 GLDFTFKKGHAR
+586 GLDFTFGRGKAK

-606 LNEQLKNIDI
+606 LNEQLKNIDV

-624 YSADSTEHMGFEWE
+624 YLADSTEHMGFEWE
-638 AGFKLNNQLSI
+638 TEFILNNQFSLA
-649 SANGALVMNY
+649 ANGALVMNY

-664 SLPNIPS
+664 SLPNVPS
-671 TLFNFSMDFQPRKD
+671 TLFNLSIDYQPIKNG
-685 RLFFIHWRR
+685 LFFIHWRR
-694 VGSMY
+694 IGNMY
-699 IDRENTEEGLID
+699 VDRENTEEGMID
-711 PFSIWDLGFKYQWQ
+711 PFSVWDMGIKYRWQ
-725 DLEIMAKVNNVF
+725 GLEIMAKVNNVF

-752 YQAFYWPGA
+752 YKSYYWPGA
-761 TRNTFINISYKF
+761 TRNTFINISYQL

>member
-1 MPAEESKKMIKIF
+1 MKYIF
-14 FVKCI
+14 FLTAT
-19 LISFLFSQSIEI
+19 LISTLFSQLTEV
-31 SGIVFDNH
+31 SGVVFDNKSKIH
-39 FKTPLEGVN
+39 LEGVN
-48 VFSNKVGTVTNEN
+48 ISSNEVGTVTNKD
-61 GKFILLVD
+61 GKFRLLVD
-69 SKSEIIF
+69 DENEIIF
-76 SFIGYETINT
+76 SFIGYETIST
-86 TIKPQMTIFMNPSV
+86 KIKPQMTIFMNPSV
-100 LSGDEIIVSA
+100 LRGDEIVVSA
-110 NRAVAGI
+110 TRAVSGK
-117 TPVSFSNLTLKEIET
+117 TPVSFSNLTLKEIQT
-132 RNTGQDVPMI
+132 RNTAQDIPMV

-196 ADLLADAKD
+196 GDLLADAKD

-217 GSSAFGGSINVNTS
+217 GSSAFGGSININTNILS
-231 ISSEKR
+231 DKR

-247 WNTTKYRAR
+247 WNTTKYRTR
-256 YRSGKDLGDNLSM
+256 YRSGKDFGDNLSLV
-269 TVRTSQIKSDGYR
+269 VRTSQIKSDGYR
-282 ENHNSKQNGLFFGL
+282 DNHNSKQNGLFFGL
-296 EHRGKKI
+296 EHRGEKI

-316 QLLWDGIYMN
+316 QLLWDGIYME
-326 DIDDRTKRRAGNKAF
+326 DIDDRTKRRTGNKAY
-341 TDDFIQQ
+341 TDNFSQQ

-359 ENIYIKNTSYLV
+359 ENIFLKNTSYLV
-371 LGRGYYETNKIGQ
+371 LGQGYYEVNKSGQ

-389 NLDLN
+389 NLDVN

-427 WLNKDLRMDLGGE
+427 WLNKGLRIDLGGE
-440 LRYYTGNH
+440 IRYYTGDH

-454 FSDDKLTAQLGDS
+454 FSNERLASQFGDS

-480 ITSFIHF
+480 MTSFIHF
-487 NWHPVGQP
+487 NWHPIGQP
-495 FIITADFQN
+495 FTITADFQN
-504 QIHNWKLNQEK
+504 QIHNWKLEQEK

-520 GHNLSADWN
+520 GHKLTADWN

-534 MGMIWK
+534 MGMIWEL
-540 ISDSLHTFFNWG
+540 SDSLNMFVSWG

-568 VWSEPVMAAAEV
+568 VWSDPVMAAAEV

-586 GLDFTFKKGHAR
+586 GLDFTFGRGKAK

-606 LNEQLKNIDI
+606 LNEQLKNIDV

-624 YSADSTEHMGFEWE
+624 YLADSTEHMGFEWE
-638 AGFKLNNQLSI
+638 TEFILNNQFSLA
-649 SANGALVMNY
+649 ANGALVMNY

-664 SLPNIPS
+664 SLPNVPS
-671 TLFNFSMDFQPRKD
+671 TLFNLSIDYQPIKNG
-685 RLFFIHWRR
+685 LFFIHWRR
-694 VGSMY
+694 IGNMY
-699 IDRENTEEGLID
+699 VDRENTEEGMID
-711 PFSIWDLGFKYQWQ
+711 PFSVWDMGIKYRWQ
-725 DLEIMAKVNNVF
+725 GLEIMAKVNNVF

-752 YQAFYWPGA
+752 YKAYYWPGA
-761 TRNTFINISYKF
+761 TRNTFINISYQL

>member
-1 MPAEESKKMIKIF
+1 MKYIF
-14 FVKCI
+14 FLTAT
-19 LISFLFSQSIEI
+19 LISTLFSQLTEV
-31 SGIVFDNH
+31 SGVVFDN
-39 FKTPLEGVN
+39 KSKIPLEGVN
-48 VFSNKVGTVTNEN
+48 ISSNEVGTVTNKD
-61 GKFILLVD
+61 GKFRLLVD
-69 SKSEIIF
+69 DENEIIF

-86 TIKPQMTIFMNPSV
+86 KIKPQMTIFMNPSV
-100 LSGDEIIVSA
+100 LRGDEIVVSA
-110 NRAVAGI
+110 TRAVSGK

-132 RNTGQDVPMI
+132 RNTAQDIPMV

-196 ADLLADAKD
+196 GDLLADAKD

-217 GSSAFGGSINVNTS
+217 GSSAFGGSININTNILS
-231 ISSEKR
+231 DKR

-247 WNTTKYRAR
+247 WNTTKYRTR
-256 YRSGKDLGDNLSM
+256 YRSGKDFGDNLSLV
-269 TVRTSQIKSDGYR
+269 VRTSQIKSDGYR
-282 ENHNSKQNGLFFGL
+282 DNHNSKQNGLFFGL
-296 EHRGKKI
+296 EHRGEKI

-316 QLLWDGIYMN
+316 QLLWDGIYME
-326 DIDDRTKRRAGNKAF
+326 DIDDRTKRRTGNKAY
-341 TDDFIQQ
+341 TDNFSQQ

-359 ENIYIKNTSYLV
+359 ENIFLKNTSYLV
-371 LGRGYYETNKIGQ
+371 LGQGYYEVNKSGQ

-389 NLDLN
+389 NLDVN

-427 WLNKDLRMDLGGE
+427 WFNKGLRIDLGGE
-440 LRYYTGNH
+440 IRYYTGDH

-454 FSDDKLTAQLGDS
+454 FSNERLASQFGDS

-480 ITSFIHF
+480 MTSFIHF
-487 NWHPVGQP
+487 NWHPIGQP
-495 FIITADFQN
+495 FTITADFQN
-504 QIHNWKLNQEK
+504 QIHNWKLEQEK

-520 GHNLSADWN
+520 GHKLTADWN

-534 MGMIWK
+534 MGMIWEL
-540 ISDSLHTFFNWG
+540 SDSLNMFVSWG

-568 VWSEPVMAAAEV
+568 VWSDPVMAAAEV

-586 GLDFTFKKGHAR
+586 GLDFTFGRGKAK

-606 LNEQLKNIDI
+606 LNEQLKNIDV

-624 YSADSTEHMGFEWE
+624 YLADSTEHMGFEWE
-638 AGFKLNNQLSI
+638 TEFILNNQFSLA
-649 SANGALVMNY
+649 ANGALVMNY

-664 SLPNIPS
+664 SLPNVPS
-671 TLFNFSMDFQPRKD
+671 TLFNLSIDYQPIKNG
-685 RLFFIHWRR
+685 LFFIHWRR
-694 VGSMY
+694 IGNMY
-699 IDRENTEEGLID
+699 VDRENTEEGMID
-711 PFSIWDLGFKYQWQ
+711 PFSVWDMGIKYRWQ
-725 DLEIMAKVNNVF
+725 GLEIMAKVNNVF

-752 YQAFYWPGA
+752 YKAYYWPGA
-761 TRNTFINISYKF
+761 TRNTFINISYQL

>member
-1 MPAEESKKMIKIF
+1 MKYIF
-14 FVKCI
+14 FLTAT
-19 LISFLFSQSIEI
+19 LISTLFSQLTEV
-31 SGIVFDNH
+31 SGVVFDN
-39 FKTPLEGVN
+39 KSKIPLEGVN
-48 VFSNKVGTVTNEN
+48 ISSNEVGTVTNKD
-61 GKFILLVD
+61 GKFILLVED
-69 SKSEIIF
+69 ENEIIF
-76 SFIGYETINT
+76 SFIGYETIST
-86 TIKPQMTIFMNPSV
+86 KIKPQMTIFMNPSV
-100 LSGDEIIVSA
+100 LRGDEIVVSA
-110 NRAVAGI
+110 TRAVSGK

-132 RNTGQDVPMI
+132 RNTAQDIPMV

-196 ADLLADAKD
+196 GDLLADAKD

-217 GSSAFGGSINVNTS
+217 GSSAFGGSININTNILS
-231 ISSEKR
+231 DKR

-247 WNTTKYRAR
+247 WNTTKYRTR
-256 YRSGKDLGDNLSM
+256 YRSGKDFGDNLSLV
-269 TVRTSQIKSDGYR
+269 VRTSQIKSDGYR
-282 ENHNSKQNGLFFGL
+282 DNHNSKQNGLFFGL
-296 EHRGKKI
+296 EHRGEKI

-316 QLLWDGIYMN
+316 QLLWDGIYME
-326 DIDDRTKRRAGNKAF
+326 DIDDRTKRRTGNKAY
-341 TDDFIQQ
+341 TDNFSQQ

-359 ENIYIKNTSYLV
+359 ENIFLKNTSYLV
-371 LGRGYYETNKIGQ
+371 LGQGYYEVNKSGQ

-389 NLDLN
+389 NLDVN

-427 WLNKDLRMDLGGE
+427 WLNKGLRIDLGGE
-440 LRYYTGNH
+440 IRYYTGDH

-454 FSDDKLTAQLGDS
+454 FSNERLTSQFGDS

-480 ITSFIHF
+480 MTSFIHF
-487 NWHPVGQP
+487 NWHPIGQP
-495 FIITADFQN
+495 FTITADFQN
-504 QIHNWKLNQEK
+504 QIHNWKLEQEK

-520 GHNLSADWN
+520 GHKLTADWN

-534 MGMIWK
+534 MGMIWEL
-540 ISDSLHTFFNWG
+540 SDSLNMFVSWG

-568 VWSEPVMAAAEV
+568 VWSDPVMAAAEV

-586 GLDFTFKKGHAR
+586 GLDFTFGRGKAK

-606 LNEQLKNIDI
+606 LNEQLKNIDV

-624 YSADSTEHMGFEWE
+624 YLADSTEHMGFEWE
-638 AGFKLNNQLSI
+638 TEFILNNQFSLA
-649 SANGALVMNY
+649 ANGALVMNY

-664 SLPNIPS
+664 SLPNVPS
-671 TLFNFSMDFQPRKD
+671 TLFNLSIDYQPIKNG
-685 RLFFIHWRR
+685 LFFIHWRR
-694 VGSMY
+694 IGNMY
-699 IDRENTEEGLID
+699 VDRENTEEGMID
-711 PFSIWDLGFKYQWQ
+711 PFSVWDMGIKYRWQ
-725 DLEIMAKVNNVF
+725 GLEIMAKVNNIF
-737 DKLYSTYGYGYNWDG
+737 DKAVLPV
-752 YQAFYWPGA
+752 PGSP
-761 TRNTFINISYKF
+761 NNIIFLPEVK

>member
-1 MPAEESKKMIKIF
+1 MKYIF
-14 FVKCI
+14 FLTAT
-19 LISFLFSQSIEI
+19 LISTLFSQLTEV
-31 SGIVFDNH
+31 SGVVFDN
-39 FKTPLEGVN
+39 KSKIPLEGVN
-48 VFSNKVGTVTNEN
+48 ISSNEVGTVTNKD
-61 GKFILLVD
+61 GKFRLLVED
-69 SKSEIIF
+69 ENEIIF
-76 SFIGYETINT
+76 SFIGYETIST
-86 TIKPQMTIFMNPSV
+86 KIKPQMTIFMNPSV
-100 LSGDEIIVSA
+100 LRGDEIVVSA
-110 NRAVAGI
+110 TRAVSGKP
-117 TPVSFSNLTLKEIET
+117 PVSFSNLTLKEIET
-132 RNTGQDVPMI
+132 RNTAQDIPMV
-142 LASEP
+142 LSSEP

-196 ADLLADAKD
+196 GDLLADAKD

-217 GSSAFGGSINVNTS
+217 GSSAFGGSININTNILS
-231 ISSEKR
+231 DKR

-247 WNTTKYRAR
+247 WNTTKYRTR
-256 YRSGKDLGDNLSM
+256 YRSGKDFGDNLSLV
-269 TVRTSQIKSDGYR
+269 VRISQIKSDGYR
-282 ENHNSKQNGLFFGL
+282 DNHNSKQNGLFFGL
-296 EHRGKKI
+296 EHRGEKI

-316 QLLWDGIYMN
+316 QLLWDGIYME
-326 DIDDRTKRRAGNKAF
+326 DIDDRTKRRTGNKAY
-341 TDDFIQQ
+341 TDNFSQQ

-359 ENIYIKNTSYLV
+359 ENIFLKNTSYLV
-371 LGRGYYETNKIGQ
+371 LGQGYYEVNKSGQ

-389 NLDLN
+389 NLDVN

-427 WLNKDLRMDLGGE
+427 WLNKGLRIDLGGE
-440 LRYYTGNH
+440 IRYYTGDH

-454 FSDDKLTAQLGDS
+454 FSNERLTSQFGDS

-480 ITSFIHF
+480 MTSFIHF
-487 NWHPVGQP
+487 NWHPIGQP
-495 FIITADFQN
+495 FTITADFQN
-504 QIHNWKLNQEK
+504 QIHNWKLEQEK

-520 GHNLSADWN
+520 GHKLTADWN

-534 MGMIWK
+534 MGMIWEL
-540 ISDSLHTFFNWG
+540 SDSLNMFVSWG

-568 VWSEPVMAAAEV
+568 VWSDPVMAAAEV

-586 GLDFTFKKGHAR
+586 GLDFTFGRGKAK

-606 LNEQLKNIDI
+606 LNEQLKNIDV

-624 YSADSTEHMGFEWE
+624 YLADSTEHMGFEWE
-638 AGFKLNNQLSI
+638 TEFILNNQFSLA
-649 SANGALVMNY
+649 ANGALVMNY

-664 SLPNIPS
+664 SLPNVPS
-671 TLFNFSMDFQPRKD
+671 TLFNLSIDYQPIKNG
-685 RLFFIHWRR
+685 LFFIHWRR
-694 VGSMY
+694 IGNMY
-699 IDRENTEEGLID
+699 VDRENTEEGMID
-711 PFSIWDLGFKYQWQ
+711 PFSVWDMGIKYRWQ
-725 DLEIMAKVNNVF
+725 GLEIMAKVNNVF

-752 YQAFYWPGA
+752 YKAYYWPGA
-761 TRNTFINISYKF
+761 TRNTFINISYQL

>member
-1 MPAEESKKMIKIF
+1 MKYIF
-14 FVKCI
+14 FLTAT
-19 LISFLFSQSIEI
+19 LISTLFSQLTEV
-31 SGIVFDNH
+31 SGVVFDNKSKIH
-39 FKTPLEGVN
+39 LEGVN
-48 VFSNKVGTVTNEN
+48 ISSNEVGTVTNKD
-61 GKFILLVD
+61 GKFRLLVD
-69 SKSEIIF
+69 DENEIIF
-76 SFIGYETINT
+76 SFIGYETIST
-86 TIKPQMTIFMNPSV
+86 KIKPQLTIFMNPSV
-100 LSGDEIIVSA
+100 LRGDEIVVSA
-110 NRAVAGI
+110 TRAVSGK

-132 RNTGQDVPMI
+132 RNTAQDIPMV

-196 ADLLADAKD
+196 GDLLADAKD

-217 GSSAFGGSINVNTS
+217 GSSAFGGSININTNILS
-231 ISSEKR
+231 DKR

-256 YRSGKDLGDNLSM
+256 YRSGKDFGDNLSLV
-269 TVRTSQIKSDGYR
+269 VRTSQIKSDGYR
-282 ENHNSKQNGLFFGL
+282 DNHNSKQNGLFFGL
-296 EHRGKKI
+296 EHRGEKI

-316 QLLWDGIYMN
+316 QLLWDGIYME
-326 DIDDRTKRRAGNKAF
+326 DIDDRTKRRTGNKAY
-341 TDDFIQQ
+341 TDNFSQQ

-359 ENIYIKNTSYLV
+359 ENIFLKNTSYLV
-371 LGRGYYETNKIGQ
+371 LGQGYYEVNKSGQ

-389 NLDLN
+389 NLDVN

-427 WLNKDLRMDLGGE
+427 WFNKGLRIDLGGE
-440 LRYYTGNH
+440 IRYYTGDH

-454 FSDDKLTAQLGDS
+454 FSNERLTSQFGDS

-480 ITSFIHF
+480 MTSFIHF
-487 NWHPVGQP
+487 NWHPIGQP
-495 FIITADFQN
+495 FTITADFQN
-504 QIHNWKLNQEK
+504 QIHNWKLEQEK

-520 GHNLSADWN
+520 GHKLTADWN

-534 MGMIWK
+534 MGMIWEL
-540 ISDSLHTFFNWG
+540 SDSLNMFVSWG

-568 VWSEPVMAAAEV
+568 VWSDPVMAAAEV

-586 GLDFTFKKGHAR
+586 GLDFTFGRGKAK

-606 LNEQLKNIDI
+606 LNEQLKNIDV

-624 YSADSTEHMGFEWE
+624 YLADTTEHMGFEWE
-638 AGFKLNNQLSI
+638 TEFILNNQFSLA
-649 SANGALVMNY
+649 ANGALVMNY

-664 SLPNIPS
+664 SLPNVPS
-671 TLFNFSMDFQPRKD
+671 TLFNLSIDYQPIKNG
-685 RLFFIHWRR
+685 LFFIHWRR
-694 VGSMY
+694 IGNMY
-699 IDRENTEEGLID
+699 VDRENTEEGMID
-711 PFSIWDLGFKYQWQ
+711 PFSVWDMGIKYRWQ
-725 DLEIMAKVNNVF
+725 GLEIMAKVNNVF

-752 YQAFYWPGA
+752 YKAYYWPGA
-761 TRNTFINISYKF
+761 TRNTFINISYQL